1 MSSKANMGK
10 WAEKQVL
17 LWLTEASNKSTD
29 LAFHLLPDAHAARG
43 ALAAQPADLM
53 VVKSGFFYLLEVK
66 ETAQLSRL
74 PKAKVSQ
81 WGSLKKFYWAGAGII
96 VLVYMSSLN
105 KWVTLGPLALGMSDE
120 TCPASFPLTNLPQ
133 YDTAAEALEE
143 YFK

>member
-10 WAEKQVL
+10 WAEKQAL
-17 LWLTEASNKSTD
+17 LWLTETSNKSTD
-29 LAFHLLPDAHAARG
+29 LAFHRLPDAHAARG

-74 PKAKVSQ
+74 PKVKVSQ
-81 WGSLKKFYWAGAGII
+81 WGCLKKFHWAGAGII
-96 VLVYMSSLN
+96 VLVFMSGIN

>member
-10 WAEKQVL
+10 WAEKQAL

-29 LAFHLLPDAHAARG
+29 LAFHRLPDAHAARG
-43 ALAAQPADLM
+43 ALAAQPADIL
-53 VVKSGFFYLLEVK
+53 VVHRGDAVFLEIK
-66 ETAQLSRL
+66 ETAQERRL

-81 WGSLKKFYWAGAGII
+81 WGTLKKLQWAGAR
-96 VLVYMSSLN
+96 VLVLVFMSTARQ
-105 KWVTLGPLALGMSDE
+105 WTALGPLQLGMLEE

>member
-10 WAEKQVL
+10 WAEKQAL

-29 LAFHLLPDAHAARG
+29 LAFHRLPDAHAARG

-53 VVKSGFFYLLEVK
+53 VVKDGFFFLLEVK
-66 ETAQLSRL
+66 ESAQTSRL

-81 WGSLKKFYWAGAGII
+81 WGCLKKFHWAGAGII
-96 VLVYMSSLN
+96 VLVFMSGIN
-105 KWVTLGPLALGMSDE
+105 KWVTLGPIELGMGSE

>member
-10 WAEKQVL
+10 WAEKQAL

-29 LAFHLLPDAHAARG
+29 LAFHRLPDAHAARG

-53 VVKSGFFYLLEVK
+53 VVKSGFFYLLEIK
-66 ETAQLSRL
+66 ETAQTSRM

-81 WGSLKKFYWAGAGII
+81 WGSLKKFHWAGAGII
-96 VLVYMSSLN
+96 VLVFMSAVN
-105 KWVTLGPLALGMSDE
+105 KWVGLGPLDLGMESD